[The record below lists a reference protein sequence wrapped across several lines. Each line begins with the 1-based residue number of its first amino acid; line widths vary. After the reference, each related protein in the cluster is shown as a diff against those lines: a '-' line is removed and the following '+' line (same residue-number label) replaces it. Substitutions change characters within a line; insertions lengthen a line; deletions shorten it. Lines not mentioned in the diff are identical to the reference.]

1 MRTQKEYMEAIKNEF
16 IVNIKLFADVINAYS
31 YCDNRACKRIANFK
45 ENVKMYG
52 LKFSNCHH
60 ANGIGNNNDYMIYVE
75 TKDEDG
81 FVIQKNVANFYYCYG
96 IYGGCYVM
104 LKDLATGEKFV
115 VGRAR

>member
-1 MRTQKEYMEAIKNEF
+1 MRTQKEYMECIKNEF
-16 IVNIKLFADVINAYS
+16 IVNIELFSNVINAYS
-31 YCDNRACKRIANFK
+31 YRDDRARTLIKKFK
-45 ENVKMYG
+45 ENVERYG

-60 ANGIGNNNDYMIYVE
+60 ANGIGNNNDYMIFIE
-75 TKDEDG
+75 TTDDDG

-104 LKDLATGEKFV
+104 LKDLATNEKRV

>member
-1 MRTQKEYMEAIKNEF
+1 MRTQKEYMECIKNEF
-16 IVNIKLFADVINAYS
+16 MFNIRSNSHIIDAYS
-31 YCDNRACKRIANFK
+31 YRDDRARTYINRFK
-45 ENVKMYG
+45 DRVKMYG

-60 ANGIGNNNDYMIYVE
+60 ANGIGNNNDYMIFVE
-75 TKDEDG
+75 TKDADG

-104 LKDLATGEKFV
+104 LKDLATGEKIV

>member
-1 MRTQKEYMEAIKNEF
+1 MRTQKEYMKAIKNEF
-16 IVNIKLFADVINAYS
+16 IVNIKLFGDIINAYS
-31 YCDNRACKRIANFK
+31 YRDHRACDLIKRFK
-45 ENVKMYG
+45 ENVRMHG

-60 ANGIGNNNDYMIYVE
+60 ANGIGNNNDYIIYVE
-75 TKDEDG
+75 TKDSDG

-104 LKDLATGEKFV
+104 LKDLATGERLV